1 MVLFKKKGVINNYI
15 MKPIIAQ
22 YLNVKLNDKI
32 PVYGA
37 KKVKLN
43 CINGSVLFNKVI
55 LINKAYTEESN
66 SIEFPII
73 NGKSP
78 MYLTITAL
86 SKENTIVRVLI
97 EEFGGTPSASYFEDG
112 A

>member
-1 MVLFKKKGVINNYI
+1 

-43 CINGSVLFNKVI
+43 SINGSVLFNNAILIRHTRKKVI
-55 LINKAYTEESN
+55 
-66 SIEFPII
+66 
-73 NGKSP
+73 
-78 MYLTITAL
+78 
-86 SKENTIVRVLI
+86 V
-97 EEFGGTPSASYFEDG
+97 
-112 A
+112 